1 MIAET
6 IFYITGSLFF
16 ALVVFIDLA
25 IAYYVFKILQVF
37 LKISEEINGTAKE
50 IKGKVSS
57 FSLGFAGLTALLEKL
72 IMNSFRKGDKN
83 RNENQEKT
91 TGQRSE
97 EAAGFG
103 DEEEQEVFVVKKAA
117 SQPKKG
123 KKIKKIKVME
133 ISEE

>member
-1 MIAET
+1 MISQT
-6 IFYITGSLFF
+6 IFNITGSLFF
-16 ALVVFIDLA
+16 VLAVVINLIA
-25 IAYYVFKILQVF
+25 AYYLFRILQVF
-37 LKISEEINGTAKE
+37 LKISEEINGTARE

-72 IMNSFRKGDKN
+72 IMNSFRKGDKDK
-83 RNENQEKT
+83 NENEEKKSE
-91 TGQRSE
+91 QRSE
-97 EAAGFG
+97 EAAEAE
-103 DEEEQEVFVVKKAA
+103 DEEEQEVIVVKKAA